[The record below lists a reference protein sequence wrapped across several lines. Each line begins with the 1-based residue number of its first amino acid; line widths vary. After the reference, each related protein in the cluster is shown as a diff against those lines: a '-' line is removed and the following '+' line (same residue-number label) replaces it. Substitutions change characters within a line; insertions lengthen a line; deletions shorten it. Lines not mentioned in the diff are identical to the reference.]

1 MIIDGFAGPGGWD
14 LGLRACGREAIGIEK
29 DAAACATRAAAGLRT
44 IRADMTN
51 YPLVQL
57 GGMVDGLILSPPCPD
72 FSAAGLRAGIAGE
85 SGRLMAQVLL
95 WVEALAPLW
104 VACEQVPPALDWWEA
119 YAATLRVWGYRT
131 WVGILNAADFG
142 VPQTR
147 RRAFLLAHLERQPQP
162 PHPTHDRAPMQPLFG
177 AELKPWVSMAEALGW
192 QGSASAGF
200 ARRDDRGDSPNGY
213 RERDMRSEGEP
224 AFALTEKAR
233 SWVVNTGRD
242 WKEGGSRADA
252 QEVPLSEPAPTLDGD
267 GKWQLRERQAKGTV
281 RGEDEPA
288 MTITAS
294 ADNGNFRFV
303 RAPDEYRPPNP
314 EEHAACP
321 ECGCEW
327 DYHDADGF
335 CAGPCGGG
343 RCHGRQ
349 FLREHAPRDPDWPHK
364 RPATTVA
371 GDPRIAQPGHKNEV
385 ASPDSPGRME
395 GAIRLGIR
403 DALLLQSFPAD
414 FPVQGT
420 KTKQFEQVGNAVPPL
435 LAAAILKELL

>member
-14 LGLRACGREAIGIEK
+14 LGLRSCGREAIGIEK
-29 DAAACATRAAAGLRT
+29 DAAACATRAAAGLHT

-131 WVGILNAADFG
+131 WCGILNAADFG

-192 QGSASAGF
+192 GATARPYPTIASGRQSGGPDKEKVGGS
-200 ARRDDRGDSPNGY
+200 RDRALLYAEQDSGD
-213 RERDMRSEGEP
+213 
-224 AFALTEKAR
+224 
-233 SWVVNTGRD
+233 WVVNTGRD
-242 WKEGGSRADA
+242 WKEGGSRDDA
-252 QEVPLSEPAPTLDGD
+252 QEVSLSEPAPTLDGD

-281 RGEDEPA
+281 RDKDEPA
-288 MTITAS
+288 MTFTAS
-294 ADNGNFRFV
+294 ADNGNFQFV
-303 RAPDEYRPPNP
+303 RGEP
-314 EEHAACP
+314 E
-321 ECGCEW
+321 
-327 DYHDADGF
+327 
-335 CAGPCGGG
+335 
-343 RCHGRQ
+343 
-349 FLREHAPRDPDWPHK
+349 DPDWPYK
-364 RPATTVA
+364 RPSTTVA
-371 GDPRIAQPGHKNEV
+371 GDPRVPQPGHKNEV